1 MVFSPIFANL
11 GVLVV
16 CGRCQCGYVRLNSGN
31 LCFCVGRGIH
41 SQIVVVCVVGEALVN
56 IRLLNLFSSRA
67 LRTVNLQSG
76 CVWSLSMWLC
86 SFEQW

>member
-41 SQIVVVCVVGEALVN
+41 SQIVVVCVVGGSPGEHGALKFV
-56 IRLLNLFSSRA
+56 FK
-67 LRTVNLQSG
+67 
-76 CVWSLSMWLC
+76 
-86 SFEQW
+86 